1 MRDSVT
7 SYLEV
12 KGIKANWKVAA
23 RLPFDLACQW
33 HALPIAEEHGHITV
47 AMANPEDK
55 QARDIITSELGVPV
69 FTVQANLD
77 SIDELIAEIWTKR
90 ADQGLKMSLWKLS
103 HPDSEILDTYAHR
116 VSNLLGGELEQL
128 LLSGISYN
136 AYHEAIEELARDKTD
151 LVICEKPTQK
161 FLDRLFSGS
170 TDDMLLK
177 DCPATILFAGDHRLP
192 IGNILLVI
200 QGVGCDVPATNWAI
214 RFAEHTSA
222 HLVVLPVTV
231 PIPVMYGEMQHERHK
246 SNSLLNSGCPTSL
259 GIRKIMH
266 QFMDLGIQGTLK
278 LRNESPELQI
288 WWEFLEGDY
297 DLVIIG
303 AESQAWER
311 KIFASEIVYPTY
323 LKISAPLLVAKP
335 GYCEP

>member
-12 KGIKANWKVAA
+12 KGIKANCKVAE

-33 HALPIAEEHGHITV
+33 HALPIAEEHGQITV
-47 AMANPEDK
+47 AMANPEDQ
-55 QARDIITSELGVPV
+55 QARDIIKSVLGVPV

-77 SIDELIAEIWTKR
+77 SIDELITEIWTR
-90 ADQGLKMSLWKLS
+90 HADQGLKIRLWKLS
-103 HPDSEILDTYAHR
+103 HPDSEILDTYAHN

-136 AYHEAIEELARDKTD
+136 AYHEAIEELADDKTG
-151 LVICEKPTQK
+151 LVICKKPTQN
-161 FLDRLFSGS
+161 FLDRLLSGS
-170 TDDMLLK
+170 TEDLLLK

-192 IGNILLVI
+192 IEKILLVI

-231 PIPVMYGEMQHERHK
+231 PIPVMYGEMQYERHK
-246 SNSLLNSGCPTSL
+246 SNSVLNSGCPTSW
-259 GIRKIMH
+259 GIRKVMH
-266 QFMDLGIQGTLK
+266 QIMDLGIQGTLK
-278 LRNESPELQI
+278 IKNESPEWQI

-303 AESQAWER
+303 AEDLAWER
-311 KIFASEIVYPTY
+311 KIFASEIVYPAY
-323 LKISAPLLVAKP
+323 IKISAPLLVVKP
-335 GYCEP
+335 GYFET